1 MKKLLAATVALSGIL
16 FGGCGSGKIVP
27 PPPSGQF
34 SNASLTGQYAFS
46 MTGLNPNSAYVAQI
60 GSFSADGNGHIT
72 GGLEDILNLNTGKPA
87 SVVSISGGTYAVQS
101 NGQVSMTLNAADG
114 AELQLSIVLQS
125 NSAGILIET
134 DLNATA
140 SGTFNL
146 QSSNDFSNASLGHVY
161 AFDVAGVSFS
171 STSAAPIAIVGQ
183 TVLDGSG
190 TITGGVVDINDGN
203 AAGPSGATT
212 VSSGTYALDTNG
224 NGTSYG
230 RGMMSFNGRTFAFY
244 VVDATHLKLLEED
257 TLGGDEGDAVQQAAS
272 VTTQNSQFNGS
283 FVYLIGGGVSVRG
296 SQGPV
301 VRVARFTAD
310 GNGGLG
316 AISLDDNNDGGYTHI
331 SQGGNISAATYSI
344 DTANAGSG
352 RGTFTFKDSGSG
364 TFSAVFYMISA
375 TQAVVLETSKGIIGN
390 GPMYAQ
396 TGGPFTLSG
405 SAGTYVTLWT
415 GEQLGY
421 QTAVPFEETYVG
433 RYTLSNANSSNISG
447 VIDYAELG
455 VSAKFTYSN
464 VGLGGTLM
472 INKDG
477 TANNHYQFAIGGS
490 AAATV
495 NFQAYFAN
503 PNTLLMICSD
513 STRTAAGIIN
523 PQQ

>member
-1 MKKLLAATVALSGIL
+1 
-16 FGGCGSGKIVP
+16 
-27 PPPSGQF
+27 
-34 SNASLTGQYAFS
+34 

-60 GSFSADGNGHIT
+60 GSFAADGNGHVT

-87 SVVSISGGTYAVQS
+87 SLVSISGGTYTVQS
-101 NGQVSMTLNAADG
+101 NGHGSMTLNAADG
-114 AELQLSIVLQS
+114 SSLQLSIMLQS
-125 NSAGILIET
+125 NSAGMLIET
-134 DLNATA
+134 DLDATG

-146 QSSNDFSNASLGHVY
+146 QTAGDFSNASLGHAYV
-161 AFDVAGVSFS
+161 FDVAGVSFS
-171 STSAAPIAIVGQ
+171 ATSAAPIAIIGQ
-183 TVLDGSG
+183 TVLNGSG
-190 TITGGVVDINDGN
+190 TVSGGVMDTNDGN
-203 AAGPSGATT
+203 APGPSGATAI
-212 VSSGTYALDTNG
+212 SPGTYSLDTNG

-230 RGMMSFNGRTFAFY
+230 RGVMSFSGRTFAFY

-257 TLGGDEGDAVQQAAS
+257 ALGGDQGDAVQQAS
-272 VTTQNSQFNGS
+272 SMTQNSQFTGS
-283 FVYLIGGGVSVRG
+283 FVYLIGGAVSVRG

-331 SQGGNISAATYSI
+331 SQGGNISAASYSV
-344 DTANAGSG
+344 DADNLGSS

-364 TFSAVFYMISA
+364 TFSAVFYMISG

-405 SAGTYVTLWT
+405 SAGTYVTRWT

-421 QTAVPFEETYVG
+421 QTAVPFEETFLGHYA
-433 RYTLSNANSSNISG
+433 LSNSNSSNISG
-447 VIDYAELG
+447 VIDYVELG
-455 VSAKFTYSN
+455 VSSKVTYSN

-477 TANNHYQFAIGGS
+477 SANNHYQFAIGGS
-490 AAATV
+490 AATTV

-503 PNTLLMICSD
+503 PNTLFMICSD
-513 STRTAAGIIN
+513 STRTSAGIIS